1 LSFFS
6 ELKRRN
12 VFRVAIGYVISTW
25 LLAQVADLVLGTIGA
40 PAWVMQTILLIF
52 ALGFPVV
59 LFFSWAYEVTPEG
72 IKRESEIDRDHSIT
86 PVTGRK
92 LDRAII
98 AMLVVALAYFIWE
111 SRFATTGPVTQPP
124 SEQADATSE
133 SPDTVNKESAFADN
147 SIAVLPFVNMSSDQ
161 EQEYFS
167 DGLSEELLNLLAKN
181 PALRVAARTS
191 SFSFKGQNLEITDIA
206 QRLKVAYVL
215 EGSVRKADNRLRIT
229 AQLIQTADGYHLW
242 SETYDRNLD
251 NIFAIQE
258 EIASKITAA
267 LLPRIVASDVTT
279 AAPVQTGYVFTPPAD
294 VYQEYLLARNR
305 YNQQTNSGRED
316 ALNIMTELVR
326 AYPDYADAQAF
337 YALLSFESSARTNG
351 DIPWVTAEAQSRK
364 AIEKAL
370 SLNPENAEAYVVM
383 GMLNDRSRDAPQAIV
398 AYEKAIE
405 LNPSY
410 SEAYVLLADAAMKT
424 GQQDRAWAALDMA
437 RNLDPVSPTML
448 STVAHIAT
456 IYDRSEMAKEA
467 MNVLTQIAPEAASR
481 LQIHLY
487 SDSSEMARAT
497 LQIEQH
503 RQRFQDSGIGDDWLA
518 VYYARLGLTDLAK
531 GMSSEAE
538 RVLSAIEGNR
548 ERALELAEQLASSK
562 TDPHDIADEYWG
574 TYYFLGMYDEALK
587 TLSDLWY
594 GYAEQQ
600 MGPRMDTWDCVIFT
614 QLLMRAGRIEEAEPI
629 MEKLRREGQ
638 YSQHWWSRS
647 WMEANLLAMQ
657 GDVDGAMRILKAMA
671 DQGHFVEEYG
681 QPYADWLNLKE
692 HPDYPSLL
700 AKFETWQ
707 NGQRELYESMKTD

>member
-1 LSFFS
+1 MSFFS

-25 LLAQVADLVLGTIGA
+25 LLAQVADLVLGAIGA

-59 LFFSWAYEVTPEG
+59 LFFSWAYEVTPDG

-86 PVTGRK
+86 PVTARK

-98 AMLVVALAYFIWE
+98 AMLVVALAYFVWE
-111 SRFATTGPVTQPP
+111 SRFATTGPDTE
-124 SEQADATSE
+124 SNNEKAAATSE
-133 SPDTVNKESAFADN
+133 SPEAANKESSFADN

-206 QRLKVAYVL
+206 ERLKVAYVL

-242 SETYDRNLD
+242 SETYDRNLE

-258 EIASKITAA
+258 EIAGKITAA
-267 LLPRIVASDVTT
+267 LLPRIVANDNTPV
-279 AAPVQTGYVFTPPAD
+279 APVHQGSAFTPPAD

-305 YNQQTNSGRED
+305 FNQQTNSGRED
-316 ALNIMTELVR
+316 ALKIMAELVH

-370 SLNPENAEAYVVM
+370 SLNPGNAEAYVVM
-383 GMLNDRSRDAPQAIV
+383 GLLHDRSRETPQAIV

-410 SEAYVLLADAAMKT
+410 SEAYVLLADAAMMS
-424 GQQDRAWAALDMA
+424 GQQDRAWAALDVA
-437 RNLDPVSPTML
+437 RSLDPVSPMLL

-456 IYDRSEMAKEA
+456 IYDRPAMASEA
-467 MNVLTQIAPEAASR
+467 MDVLTQIAPEAASR
-481 LQIHLY
+481 LQVHLY
-487 SDSSEMARAT
+487 SDLSEPAQAVI
-497 LQIEQH
+497 QIERH
-503 RQRFQDSGIGDDWLA
+503 KERFQDSGISDDMLA
-518 VYYARLGLTDLAK
+518 YYYAGLGLTDLAR
-531 GMSSEAE
+531 GLSS
-538 RVLSAIEGNR
+538 RVELSLSAMEGNR
-548 ERALELAEQLASSK
+548 ERALELAAQRAADK
-562 TDPHDIADEYWG
+562 TDPHDRADEYWG
-574 TYYFLGMYDEALK
+574 AYYFLGMYDEALQ

-600 MGPRMDTWDCVIFT
+600 MGPRMDTWDCTIFA
-614 QLLMRAGRIEEAEPI
+614 QLLMRAGRVEEAKPI
-629 MEKLRREGQ
+629 MDKLRREGH
-638 YSQHWWSRS
+638 YSQHWWSKN
-647 WMEANLLAMQ
+647 WMEAQLLAMQ
-657 GDVDGAMRILKAMA
+657 GDMDGAMRIVQSLA
-671 DQGHFVEEYG
+671 DQGHFFEEYG
-681 QPYADWLNLKE
+681 MPYPDMLGLRE
-692 HPDYPSLL
+692 HPDYPALL

-707 NGQRELYESMKTD
+707 NGQRELYESMKSG

>member
-1 LSFFS
+1 MSLFN

-40 PAWVMQTILLIF
+40 PAWVMQTILLVI

-72 IKRESEIDRDHSIT
+72 IKRESDIDHDHSIT
-86 PVTGRK
+86 PITARK
-92 LDRAII
+92 LDRAIM
-98 AMLVVALAYFIWE
+98 AVLVVALAYFVWE
-111 SRFATTGPVTQPP
+111 SRFAANAPVIESKTG
-124 SEQADATSE
+124 QADATSA
-133 SPDTVNKESAFADN
+133 SPDAGNKESTFADN

-191 SFSFKGQNLEITDIA
+191 SFSFKEQNLEITDIA

-215 EGSVRKADNRLRIT
+215 EGSVRKANNQLRIT

-267 LLPRIVASDVTT
+267 LLPRIVANDSTPV
-279 AAPVQTGYVFTPPAD
+279 APVQTGYIFTPPAD
-294 VYQEYLLARNR
+294 IYQEYLLARNR
-305 YNQQTNSGRED
+305 FNQQTNSGRED

-351 DIPWVTAEAQSRK
+351 DIPWVIAEAQSRE
-364 AIEKAL
+364 AMEKAL
-370 SLNPENAEAYVVM
+370 TLNPENAEAYVVM
-383 GMLNDRSRDAPQAIV
+383 GLLHDRSRDTPEAIP

-410 SEAYVLLADAAMKT
+410 SEAYVLLADAAMRS

-437 RNLDPVSPTML
+437 RSLDPVSPVML

-456 IYDRSEMAKEA
+456 IYDRPEMAEEA
-467 MNVLTQIAPEAASR
+467 MKVLTQIAPEAASR

-487 SDSSEMARAT
+487 TDLSETAKAVI
-497 LQIEQH
+497 QIEQH
-503 RQRFQDSGIGDDWLA
+503 RERFQDSSISDDLLA
-518 VYYARLGLTDLAK
+518 LYYAKLGLNDLAR
-531 GMSSEAE
+531 GLSS
-538 RVLSAIEGNR
+538 RVEMLHSAMEGNR
-548 ERALELAEQLASSK
+548 ERVLELAEQRAASK
-562 TDPHDIADEYWG
+562 TDPHDRADEYWG
-574 TYYFLGMYDEALK
+574 AYYFLGMYDEALT

-600 MGPRMDTWDCVIFT
+600 MGARMDVWDCTIFA
-614 QLLMRAGRIEEAEPI
+614 QLLMRDGRIEEARPVI
-629 MEKLRREGQ
+629 EKLRREGQ
-638 YSQHWWSRS
+638 NSLHWWIRNSL
-647 WMEANLLAMQ
+647 EGQLLAMQ
-657 GDVDGAMRILKAMA
+657 GDMDGAMRILQSLA
-671 DQGHFVEEYG
+671 DQGHFIEEYG
-681 QPYADWLNLKE
+681 SPYADWLGLKD
-692 HPDYPSLL
+692 HPDYPALL

-707 NGQRELYESMKTD
+707 NGQRELYESLKSD

>member
-1 LSFFS
+1 MSFIG

-72 IKRESEIDRDHSIT
+72 IKRESEIDHDHSIT
-86 PVTGRK
+86 PITARK
-92 LDRAII
+92 LDRAIMV
-98 AMLVVALAYFIWE
+98 MLVVALAYFVWE
-111 SRFATTGPVTQPP
+111 SRFATTGPVIESN
-124 SEQADATSE
+124 SEQAAATSE
-133 SPDTVNKESAFADN
+133 SPDAGKKEPAFANN

-229 AQLIQTADGYHLW
+229 AQLIQIADGYHLW

-279 AAPVQTGYVFTPPAD
+279 VAPVQTGYVFTPPAD

-305 YNQQTNSGRED
+305 FNQQTNNGRED

-364 AIEKAL
+364 SIEKAL

-383 GMLNDRSRDAPQAIV
+383 GLLHDRSRDAPQAIT

-410 SEAYVLLADAAMKT
+410 SEAYVLLAGVAMRS
-424 GQQDRAWAALDMA
+424 GQQDRAWAALDTA
-437 RNLDPVSPTML
+437 RSLDPVSPILL

-456 IYDRSEMAKEA
+456 IYDRPEMAEEA

-487 SDSSEMARAT
+487 ADLSETAKAVI
-497 LQIEQH
+497 QIEQH
-503 RQRFQDSGIGDDWLA
+503 RERFQDSSIGDDTLA
-518 VYYARLGLTDLAK
+518 LYYARLGLTDLAR
-531 GMSSEAE
+531 GLSSRADA
-538 RVLSAIEGNR
+538 VLSAMEGNR
-548 ERALELAEQLASSK
+548 ERALELAAQRAASK
-562 TDPHDIADEYWG
+562 TDPHDRADEYWG
-574 TYYFLGMYDEALK
+574 AYYFLGMYDEALT

-600 MGPRMDTWDCVIFT
+600 MGPRMDTWDCIIFA
-614 QLLMRAGRIEEAEPI
+614 QLLMRAGRIEEAKPV
-629 MEKLRREGQ
+629 MENLRREGQ
-638 YSQHWWSRS
+638 YSEHWWSRN

-657 GDVDGAMRILKAMA
+657 GDMDGAMRMLQSMA
-671 DQGHFVEEYG
+671 DQGHFFEG
-681 QPYADWLNLKE
+681 LGKPYADLLDLQE
-692 HPDYPSLL
+692 HRDYPALL
-700 AKFETWQ
+700 AKFEAWQ
-707 NGQRELYESMKTD
+707 NGQRELYESMRSD